1 MDKFDLETRVT
12 VLDAVDFRQSSS
24 TTLATKPPAPRLRPQ
39 RNPDLIS
46 ASYKQS
52 GQSVEE
58 PPPTGAAAAAAATT
72 TGDAGGVETVLDN
85 DSDLLCLSPSRLIVA
100 FGVLLVVL
108 LLALVAACMLW
119 LRARSALRR
128 PSPFQVRERAVRQ
141 AAAATAVVPAGHR
154 PVFAVRSPHP
164 TPYIRVVQ

>member
-1 MDKFDLETRVT
+1 M
-12 VLDAVDFRQSSS
+12 
-24 TTLATKPPAPRLRPQ
+24 
-39 RNPDLIS
+39 
-46 ASYKQS
+46 
-52 GQSVEE
+52 EE
-58 PPPTGAAAAAAATT
+58 PPPTGAAAAAATT
-72 TGDAGGVETVLDN
+72 AGDAGGGDTVLDN
-85 DSDLLCLSPSRLIVA
+85 NSDLLCLSPSRLIVA